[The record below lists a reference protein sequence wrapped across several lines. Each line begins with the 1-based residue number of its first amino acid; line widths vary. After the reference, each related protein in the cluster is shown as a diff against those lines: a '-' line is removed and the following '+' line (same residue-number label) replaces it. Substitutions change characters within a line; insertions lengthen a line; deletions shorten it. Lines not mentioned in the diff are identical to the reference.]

1 MSDKDNWR
9 TRVDLRVLDNNIGAM
24 QSRLKDV
31 DDMRCLYI
39 KVNDPLFKD
48 VRYTIEQLDNSLDM
62 CAGWLAELREHVRE
76 ELKRLGEEQ

>member
-1 MSDKDNWR
+1 MSDNDNWR
-9 TRVDLRVLDNNIGAM
+9 LRADLRVLENNIIAI
-24 QSRLKDV
+24 QNRLRDV

-39 KVNDPLFKD
+39 KVNDPLLKD

-62 CAGWLAELREHVRE
+62 CAAWLAELREHVRE